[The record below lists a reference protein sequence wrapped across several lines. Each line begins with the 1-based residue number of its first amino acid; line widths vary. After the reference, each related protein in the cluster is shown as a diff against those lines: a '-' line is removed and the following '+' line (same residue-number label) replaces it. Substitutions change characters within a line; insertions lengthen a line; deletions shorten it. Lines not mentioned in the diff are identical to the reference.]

1 MTPARSAPAPAQ
13 SAAASETPAATAAH
27 AIVAEVLTYTVV
39 KGDNLWDL
47 AVKYYGDG
55 LRYADIFS
63 ANASQIRDPNLIF
76 IGQIF
81 VVPAK
86 PTTNPPPAR

>member
-1 MTPARSAPAPAQ
+1 M
-13 SAAASETPAATAAH
+13 
-27 AIVAEVLTYTVV
+27 VVEVRTYTVV

-47 AVKYYGDG
+47 AIKYYGDG

-63 ANASQIRDPNLIF
+63 ANSSQIHDPNLIY

-81 VVPAK
+81 VVPQKTESA
-86 PTTNPPPAR
+86 PPRLRRAD

>member
-1 MTPARSAPAPAQ
+1 MR
-13 SAAASETPAATAAH
+13 
-27 AIVAEVLTYTVV
+27 TYTVV

-47 AVKYYGDG
+47 AIKYYGDG

-63 ANASQIRDPNLIF
+63 ANSSQIHDPNLIY

-81 VVPAK
+81 VVPPK

>member
-1 MTPARSAPAPAQ
+1 MRSSPKCC
-13 SAAASETPAATAAH
+13 
-27 AIVAEVLTYTVV
+27 TYTVV

-47 AVKYYGDG
+47 AIKYYGDG

-63 ANASQIRDPNLIF
+63 ANSSQIHDPNLIY

-81 VVPAK
+81 VVPPK

>member
-1 MTPARSAPAPAQ
+1 
-13 SAAASETPAATAAH
+13 
-27 AIVAEVLTYTVV
+27 VLTYTVV

-47 AVKYYGDG
+47 AIKYYGDG

-63 ANASQIRDPNLIF
+63 ANASQIRDPNLIY

-81 VVPAK
+81 VVPPK
-86 PTTNPPPAR
+86 PTANPPAAR